1 MPTSHILRCSHSP
14 VKVLNQW
21 EKEVPSNRIELVWAG
36 SQFHMRLTLSKRKM
50 KSRHKMQH
58 PALPLH
64 WTLSRLQIPCSQPIV
79 NRCLYTYDD
88 QFPDWIVHFSL
99 QIFSTSKHFN
109 TI

>member
-64 WTLSRLQIPCSQPIV
+64 
-79 NRCLYTYDD
+79 
-88 QFPDWIVHFSL
+88 
-99 QIFSTSKHFN
+99 
-109 TI
+109 